1 MVSLSRVGGDGCW
14 SSPCCLLPPASEGQG
29 ESVFPVLSVQDQRK
43 TGVSIK
49 WRERA
54 QAGLAL
60 ADNIALIA
68 DNTHELN

>member
-1 MVSLSRVGGDGCW
+1 MVSLSREGGDGCR
-14 SSPCCLLPPASEGQG
+14 SSPCCRLPPKGRERAL
-29 ESVFPVLSVQDQRK
+29 PALSVQDQRK

-49 WRERA
+49 WRERT